1 MKTCNQVGK
10 KTVLRMNFN
19 TNSDNE
25 MVSCTENF
33 LFFANNAY
41 AEHALKMINGK
52 WKISLLKI
60 IGNEC
65 PKRFGVLKKELDNL
79 AQGTLSSILKEL
91 ESDGMIL
98 RIAYAEIPPR
108 VEYKLTEKGIA
119 FLPIIKSMEDWWT
132 SFSEEK

>member
-1 MKTCNQVGK
+1 
-10 KTVLRMNFN
+10 MNFS

-25 MVSCTENF
+25 LVSCTENF
-33 LFFANNAY
+33 LFLANNCY

-52 WKISLLKI
+52 WKISLIKI

-79 AQGTLSSILKEL
+79 SQGTLSTILKEL
-91 ESDGMIL
+91 ENDGLIL
-98 RIAYAEIPPR
+98 RTAYAEIPPR

-119 FLPIIKSMEDWWT
+119 FLPIIQSMEDWWLA
-132 SFSEEK
+132 FPENN

>member
-1 MKTCNQVGK
+1 
-10 KTVLRMNFN
+10 
-19 TNSDNE
+19 
-25 MVSCTENF
+25 
-33 LFFANNAY
+33 
-41 AEHALKMINGK
+41 MINGK

-79 AQGTLSSILKEL
+79 AQGTLSGILKEL

-98 RIAYAEIPPR
+98 RIAYAEISPR

-119 FLPIIKSMEDWWT
+119 FFTHHQINGRLVDEFFRGKIDQYLS
-132 SFSEEK
+132 

>member
-1 MKTCNQVGK
+1 
-10 KTVLRMNFN
+10 MNFN

-33 LFFANNAY
+33 LFFANNSY

-65 PKRFGVLKKELDNL
+65 PKRFGELKRELDNL
-79 AQGTLSSILKEL
+79 AQGTLSGILKEL

-132 SFSEEK
+132 AFTQEK